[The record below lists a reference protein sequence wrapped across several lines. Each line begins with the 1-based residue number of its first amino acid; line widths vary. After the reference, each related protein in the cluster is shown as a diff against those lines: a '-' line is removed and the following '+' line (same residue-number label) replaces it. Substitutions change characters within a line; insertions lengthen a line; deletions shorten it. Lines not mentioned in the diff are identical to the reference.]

1 MKILYREYEKKEYK
15 EISVGELKI
24 KLSQERKE
32 LGIFIIEL
40 ENIKD
45 DILYFG
51 EIDAYDYWKSF

>member
-51 EIDAYDYWKSF
+51 EIDAYDY